1 VIRRDER
8 YSGSARLGH
17 DWTHSIVDWPVV
29 DWPLV
34 NWPVVSWPRPKC
46 DSGLPNDWQPLLSER
61 SSADGKLRLQ
71 PSPARRG

>member
-8 YSGSARLGH
+8 YSGLARLGH
-17 DWTHSIVDWPVV
+17 DWTHSIVD
-29 DWPLV
+29 
-34 NWPVVSWPRPKC
+34 WPVVSWPRPKC